1 MREHMIG
8 SAMDQNLSGLYMT
21 KEMKMNVLYRVQNDK
36 AAAPKTFRLS
46 FGLIAAI
53 VSILVTVGAVAAV
66 LLGGK
71 AFTKD
76 VVAPIAM
83 QTDSERF
90 SAQEVKEI
98 LRLADENGIPV
109 PQYLR
114 ERWEKWGGE
123 YKEELMRALV
133 KTELGFYPG
142 SWSLEDQNWYSQML
156 VECGLADGVGNLLPG
171 ENDFTQEQ
179 VLHMANTLM
188 VEKLELPPD
197 YADETKFQRFFTFGM
212 DTNNPNVTF
221 KRWDVGYEDLET
233 GAQYNFV
240 MLDNGLI
247 TQAWRYQ
254 PGTEASLHA
263 LTEDDVVN
271 SFRHYFGNSVLQW
284 NMEVL
289 EQFYH
294 SFAMCD
300 HTKKTADPGIRI
312 VAQTCFLLPGGYY
325 TYMTEEEAIRL
336 AREAC
341 KADESLQPYVI
352 YFGDGP
358 NNMHWKISFWE
369 GTEKNKQFRF
379 YAQIDGRTGETEY
392 AGDYSGAPWYAPL
405 VSADLHASIAED
417 KTPRIYEKP
426 ENWRSPIFTDD
437 YWDALEA
444 LDYNA
449 ETREQR
455 IAEWDNQYGNATN
468 QWPYAHQA
476 VFWWWDMNPEFQNIN
491 CHVPGIPVE
500 GEHISKEEAEKIA
513 RNCFMEEAPSLFTE
527 EELSRMNIL
536 PPDFHYQVDNG
547 QIVAHVWRF
556 DIQIQFDDGQYS
568 DSLIHI
574 DAHTGE
580 ILEKDISSA
589 PGNG

>member
-46 FGLIAAI
+46 FGLIA
-53 VSILVTVGAVAAV
+53 VLVLILVTVGAVAAV

-197 YADETKFQRFFTFGM
+197 YANETKFQRFFTFGM

-247 TQAWRYQ
+247 T
-254 PGTEASLHA
+254 
-263 LTEDDVVN
+263 
-271 SFRHYFGNSVLQW
+271 
-284 NMEVL
+284 
-289 EQFYH
+289 
-294 SFAMCD
+294 
-300 HTKKTADPGIRI
+300 
-312 VAQTCFLLPGGYY
+312 
-325 TYMTEEEAIRL
+325 
-336 AREAC
+336 
-341 KADESLQPYVI
+341 
-352 YFGDGP
+352 
-358 NNMHWKISFWE
+358 
-369 GTEKNKQFRF
+369 
-379 YAQIDGRTGETEY
+379 
-392 AGDYSGAPWYAPL
+392 
-405 VSADLHASIAED
+405 
-417 KTPRIYEKP
+417 
-426 ENWRSPIFTDD
+426 
-437 YWDALEA
+437 
-444 LDYNA
+444 
-449 ETREQR
+449 
-455 IAEWDNQYGNATN
+455 
-468 QWPYAHQA
+468 
-476 VFWWWDMNPEFQNIN
+476 
-491 CHVPGIPVE
+491 
-500 GEHISKEEAEKIA
+500 
-513 RNCFMEEAPSLFTE
+513 
-527 EELSRMNIL
+527 
-536 PPDFHYQVDNG
+536 
-547 QIVAHVWRF
+547 
-556 DIQIQFDDGQYS
+556 
-568 DSLIHI
+568 
-574 DAHTGE
+574 
-580 ILEKDISSA
+580 
-589 PGNG
+589 